1 MHASI
6 FIAVEKYAHGQQ
18 IQGLQ
23 YAESDAQRFATVLEQ
38 HAFAPANRELL
49 INSGATKTSIE
60 SALRTTLKRLTKDD
74 TLAIF
79 YAGHGFSQ
87 QGESYLTCHDTRLA
101 DLEHTSV
108 RLQWLL
114 QQLQVS
120 SVRRVMLFLDATCR
134 GLLDRADLPSTYADL
149 DEGELQAFFASSEHC
164 LCFAS
169 CQMDE
174 CSHRSS
180 ELKQGLWTHHLA
192 LAFDG
197 QSPTALHGN
206 RLTAA
211 SLQNYLKLVVPAA
224 LANIDPHGVQTPRM
238 YSAGQEWLLASLE
251 EILTARKQ
259 AKHPNSGQVKDS
271 ILLSESTSSV
281 KTLSG
286 FTKSKGHFIPDRHN
300 SFAKSFIT
308 EIAACDLQED
318 LERVRN
324 ALKRA
329 FGFKRLQLSVKN
341 HGEGAATVTTP
352 YFNYNVS
359 VEQAADD
366 PASVLW
372 RRSVDAITHPDEVL
386 SDAFETVF
394 AEVFDTIEL
403 TLHDEVNLDDL
414 IDAIEA
420 IDSDEIGVDYS
431 EDEQVTSCLIRIK
444 GQHVSVKVTR
454 NTFSVVHPRA
464 AVPKRLLQSLFDV
477 QLALTSEHLVEAI
490 PFASADSV

>member
-6 FIAVEKYAHGQQ
+6 FIAVERYAHGQQ
-18 IQGLQ
+18 LLGLK
-23 YAESDAQRFATVLEQ
+23 YAESDAQRFAAVLEQ
-38 HAFAPANRELL
+38 HAFDPVNREFL
-49 INSGATKTSIE
+49 INNGATKTSIE

-101 DLEHTSV
+101 DLEHTSI

-114 QQLQVS
+114 MQLPASQ
-120 SVRRVMLFLDATCR
+120 VRRVLVFLDVTSR
-134 GLLDRADLPSTYADL
+134 GLLDRAPAENCYAEL
-149 DEGELQAFFASSEHC
+149 DEEELQAFFKAHEHC

-169 CQMDE
+169 CQADE
-174 CSHRSS
+174 CSYRSS
-180 ELKQGLWTHHLA
+180 ELKQGLWAHHLIGAFAGESSAA
-192 LAFDG
+192 LQG
-197 QSPTALHGN
+197 H

-211 SLQNYLKLVVPAA
+211 SLQNYLKCAVPAA
-224 LANIDPHGVQTPRM
+224 LVNIDPQGMQTPRM
-238 YSAGQEWLLASLE
+238 YSAGQEWLLASVE
-251 EILTARKQ
+251 EILARRKQ
-259 AKHPNSGQVKDS
+259 AKHPSSGQVKDS
-271 ILLSESTSSV
+271 ILLSESISSV

-286 FTKSKGHFIPDRHN
+286 FTKGKGHLIPDRHN
-300 SFAKSFIT
+300 SFARSFIN
-308 EIAACDLQED
+308 ELAAGDLKED

-329 FGFKRLQLSVKN
+329 FGFKRVQLGVKN

-372 RRSVDAITHPDEVL
+372 RRTVDAITHPDEVL
-386 SDAFETVF
+386 SEAFETVF
-394 AEVFDTIEL
+394 ADVFDTIEL
-403 TLHDEVNLDDL
+403 TLRDQVDLDDL

-420 IDSDEIGVDYS
+420 MDSDEIVVDYH
-431 EDEQVTSCLIRIK
+431 EDEQITSCAIKLK
-444 GQHVSVKVTR
+444 GQHVCVKVTR
-454 NTFSVVHPRA
+454 STFSVVHPRA
-464 AVPKRLLQSLFDV
+464 AVPKRLLQSLYDV
-477 QLALTSEHLVEAI
+477 QLVLSSQSLVEAI
-490 PFASADSV
+490 GFASADSV